1 MATDWKSSN
10 RIYDLL
16 LRNSMVDQERVFKE
30 TIVEFRNM
38 GNAEHRTKKAVL
50 IGSLVL
56 LLIALGI
63 SVVSVLSPS
72 WQVVDI
78 REFRAQHHHGLWQDC
93 TRPHYH
99 SYGISSKEYK
109 EMQHTPLSCTYKFDH
124 SAREII
130 DENLLDVSQNSAAGE
145 AEYHQFFGWQK
156 AVLICFAVVFAVNG
170 LALLCGI
177 CAPCSNPI
185 AVFFTVLIFIALL
198 FSTIGNATFFFA
210 AHRVDSR
217 FVHGLVG
224 TYEQEIGS
232 AFYLS
237 LASTSLLL
245 FSFLLA
251 LVSTYY
257 LIQDANKPNNELISP
272 VMRELVPLYNST
284 RHTAI

>member
-1 MATDWKSSN
+1 MSN
-10 RIYDLL
+10 A
-16 LRNSMVDQERVFKE
+16 
-30 TIVEFRNM
+30 
-38 GNAEHRTKKAVL
+38 GHRAQKAVL
-50 IGSLVL
+50 IGSLIL
-56 LLIALGI
+56 LLIALII
-63 SVVSVLSPS
+63 SIIAVLSPS

-99 SYGISSKEYK
+99 SHGVSSEEYG
-109 EMQHTPLSCTYKFDH
+109 EMQHSSLFCTYKFDH

-130 DENLLDVSQNSAAGE
+130 DENLLDMNQNSAAGE
-145 AEYHQFFGWQK
+145 AEHHHFFGWQK
-156 AVLICFAVVFAVNG
+156 AVLICFAVVFAISG
-170 LALLCGI
+170 LALFCGI

-185 AVFFTVLIFIALL
+185 AVFFTILIFVALF
-198 FSTIGNATFFFA
+198 FSVVANAIFFFA

-224 TYEQEIGS
+224 TYEQEVGS

-245 FSFLLA
+245 FSFLMA

-257 LIQDANKPNNELISP
+257 LIQDTNKPHDAFISP
-272 VMRELVPLYNST
+272 VMRELVPLYHST

>member
-1 MATDWKSSN
+1 MGSAGH
-10 RIYDLL
+10 
-16 LRNSMVDQERVFKE
+16 RVQ
-30 TIVEFRNM
+30 
-38 GNAEHRTKKAVL
+38 KAVL
-50 IGSLVL
+50 IASLIL
-56 LLIALGI
+56 LLIAFGTCI
-63 SVVSVLSPS
+63 IAVLSPS

-93 TRPHYH
+93 TRPRYH
-99 SYGISSKEYK
+99 LHSHGVGGEEHD
-109 EMQHTPLSCTYKFDH
+109 EMQHASLLCSYKFDQN
-124 SAREII
+124 AREII
-130 DENLLDVSQNSAAGE
+130 DANLLDISQNSAAGE
-145 AEYHQFFGWQK
+145 AEHHQFFGWQK
-156 AVLICFAVVFAVNG
+156 ATLICFAVVFAVTA

-177 CAPCSNPI
+177 CAPCSNPV
-185 AVFFTVLIFIALL
+185 AVFFTILIFVALF
-198 FSTIGNATFFFA
+198 FSTIANAIFFFA

-237 LASTSLLL
+237 LASTCLLL

-251 LVSTYY
+251 LVTTYY
-257 LIQDANKPNNELISP
+257 LIQDANKPQDGLVSP